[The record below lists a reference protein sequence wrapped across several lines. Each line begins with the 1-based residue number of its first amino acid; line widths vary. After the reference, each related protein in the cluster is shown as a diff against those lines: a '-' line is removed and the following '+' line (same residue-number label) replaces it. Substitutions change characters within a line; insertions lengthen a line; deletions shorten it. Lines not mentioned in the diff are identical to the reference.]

1 MARRNIKI
9 DLRLNEQEM
18 ERLRRDV
25 ARSGWSREKYLRA
38 LIEHSSIREM
48 PSMDLISVLRN
59 LQQINNNMNQ
69 AGGPDR
75 QRQRLCRYGGL
86 LGKCR
91 AAEGNHSR
99 TAGGDVRFMAVTSL
113 WRVKGYIGKVL
124 LYAENPDKT
133 ASPETIPSPAGVNRD
148 TLEDVIAY
156 AGREE
161 ATNQRQ
167 LVTGINCNA
176 GTARSEMM
184 AVKKRFRKE
193 DGTIAYHGY
202 QSFREGEVTP
212 EQAHRIGIRLAEELW
227 GGRYQVLVATHLDKA
242 SHIHSHFVINTVSFV
257 DGKKFY
263 RSNGDYARMREVS
276 DRLCREY
283 GLSVIRR
290 PEGKGKNYSE
300 WSAEKNGKPTN
311 RSRIR
316 ADIDR
321 AIGVS
326 LTENEFFD
334 ALEEMGYELKL
345 TAASGKALQCPSL
358 RPQGSERFYHFDRL
372 GEEYT
377 LDAIESRILER
388 IRRQEPFPEEEQR
401 RYRKYRTEHPPHTK
415 AKGIAALYD
424 YYCYEQHILVRFPA
438 SAPRL
443 SAAMRQDLR
452 KLDRLDAQTRFL
464 AENQIETAADLDAY
478 RERAGHEITA
488 LTAERTDL
496 RNKLKRTVRTGD
508 EAAVMEGKLQI
519 AAISGKIMK
528 LQENLKT
535 CDSAQKRAE
544 EIQAQLEALHDE
556 RKEKTDELFGRSS
569 VTGREDEPQRR

>member
-1 MARRNIKI
+1 
-9 DLRLNEQEM
+9 
-18 ERLRRDV
+18 
-25 ARSGWSREKYLRA
+25 
-38 LIEHSSIREM
+38 
-48 PSMDLISVLRN
+48 
-59 LQQINNNMNQ
+59 
-69 AGGPDR
+69 
-75 QRQRLCRYGGL
+75 
-86 LGKCR
+86 
-91 AAEGNHSR
+91 
-99 TAGGDVRFMAVTSL
+99 MAVTSI
-113 WRVKGYIGKVL
+113 WPIKGRVDKVIN
-124 LYAENPDKT
+124 YARNPEKTHDKERLSELHEIEGVVEYAADEMKTEKRAYVTCLNLHSEET
-133 ASPETIPSPAGVNRD
+133 AAQEFMETKRLMHNEG
-148 TLEDVIAY
+148 
-156 AGREE
+156 GRS
-161 ATNQRQ
+161 
-167 LVTGINCNA
+167 C
-176 GTARSEMM
+176 
-184 AVKKRFRKE
+184 
-193 DGTIAYHGY
+193 YHGY
-202 QSFREGEVTP
+202 QSFKADEVDADT
-212 EQAHRIGIRLAEELW
+212 AHSIGVALARELW
-227 GGRYQVLVATHLDKA
+227 GDRFQVVIATHCNTG
-242 SHIHSHFVINTVSFV
+242 HYHNHFVINSVSDV

-263 RSNGDYARMREVS
+263 NSPADYRRMREVS

-345 TAASGKALQCPSL
+345 TAASGKALQRPSL
-358 RPQGSERFYHFDRL
+358 RPQSSERFYRFDRL

-401 RYRKYRTEHPPHTK
+401 RYRKYRTKHPPHTK
-415 AKGIAALYD
+415 AKGIAALYY
-424 YYCYEQHILVRFPA
+424 YYCYELHILVRFPA

-478 RERAGHEITA
+478 RERVGHEITA

-496 RNKLKRTVRTGD
+496 RNKLKRTIRTGD

-528 LQENLKT
+528 LQKNLKT

-569 VTGREDEPQRR
+569 GTGREDEPQRR